1 MKTFIKSARSAIALV
16 AALLA
21 TPAFAAVT
29 FDPSTGTGFVGKG
42 EVQRAFTWNNK
53 QLQDFARGVSFSY
66 DTTDSY
72 SAVCTWTTG
81 EGTRGERT
89 HNVSHKFSSVALS
102 AVDAD
107 PRQTKGQK
115 QQFTGFILSGF
126 GPTSETGS
134 APVVGGPCMGNQGRH
149 GVWSSVTPT
158 GSTGGLWVRHD
169 GLDLRAPR

>member
-1 MKTFIKSARSAIALV
+1 MNTFIKSALSVTVLA

-29 FDPSTGTGFVGKG
+29 FDPDTGKGFVGKG
-42 EVQRAFTWNNK
+42 DVQLAFTWNNK
-53 QLQDFARGVSFSY
+53 QLQDYALGVSFSF

-72 SAVCTWTTG
+72 SAVCTWTTAEGKPG
-81 EGTRGERT
+81 EQT
-89 HNVSHKFSSVALS
+89 HNVSHKFSSAVLS

-115 QQFTGFILSGF
+115 QFTGFILSGF

-134 APVVGGPCMGNQGRH
+134 APVVGGPCMGNQGH
-149 GVWSSVTPT
+149 GGVWSSVTST
-158 GSTGGLWVRHD
+158 GSTGGLWVHHN
-169 GLDLRAPR
+169 GLDLHAAL